1 MKELWL
7 AAWERLYEHALE
19 RGDSD
24 EVARQFA
31 DEHADN
37 ALRESLY
44 DRADMERK
52 RRREEGSK

>member
-7 AAWERLYEHALE
+7 AEWERLFEFALE

-31 DEHADN
+31 DDHADN
-37 ALRESLY
+37 ALRESLS
-44 DRADMERK
+44 DRADLERK
-52 RRREEGSK
+52 RRREEGMK